1 MESGMLPLGT
11 QICRALDARG
21 VRTVFGIPGV
31 HNQELYRGLA
41 AAGLTHVLA
50 RHEQGAGFMADGYA
64 RATGE
69 PGVAFVISGPGLVNI
84 LTPVGQAYSDSV
96 PMLVIATCL
105 GEQALLGGGGMLH
118 ELKDQRLAG
127 EAVAEWSL
135 VAPDAESAY
144 LLIDRAFNEFSS
156 CRPRPR
162 IINIPVACLARPAP
176 PPPEPPT
183 RPERAVPDWPVVER
197 VARLL
202 DEATRPLFV
211 LGGGA
216 ASAAAAADEAI
227 RKSGSAVFLTYAG
240 RGIVAA
246 DYPLNFGSLLARPE
260 SEAIIGSADL
270 VIAVG
275 TSLSET
281 DLWRQELGHKSVM
294 VRVDID
300 PGSFTGL
307 AAGDIPVLGD
317 SGAFLKALAG
327 MINAPPGRTRWRA
340 DEVAADRERM
350 IASCD
355 AERRGIAGIAR
366 QVLDGL
372 PEDTLIYSDMTQ
384 FAYVAKEVVNLRRPG
399 QWSHPY
405 GFGTLGYALPA
416 AIGGKVACPERPVLA
431 IAGDYGLQY
440 TMQELGTLVDAGIS
454 ITLMVWDNQGLGE
467 IRNSMERSQIMPVAT
482 DAFLPDLSLLAQ
494 SYGLG
499 YRRPATV
506 DALAAAIRS
515 GLAAPVSTIIH
526 ADAERLMAA
535 SD

>member
-1 MESGMLPLGT
+1 MESGMQPLGT
-11 QICRALDARG
+11 QICRALEARG

-31 HNQELYRGLA
+31 HNRELYRGFSGT
-41 AAGLTHVLA
+41 GLTHVLA
-50 RHEQGAGFMADGYA
+50 RHEQGAGFMADGHA

-84 LTPVGQAYSDSV
+84 LTPVGQAHSDSV

-105 GEQALLGGGGMLH
+105 DEQGLLGGKGMLH

-127 EAVAEWSL
+127 EAVADWSL
-135 VAPDAESAY
+135 VASDAASAY
-144 LLIDRAFNEFSS
+144 LLIDRAFSEFSA
-156 CRPRPR
+156 CRPRPK
-162 IINIPVACLARPAP
+162 IINIPVECLGRPAP
-176 PPPEPPT
+176 PPPEPPA
-183 RPERAVPDWPVVER
+183 RPGRPAPDQAVVET
-197 VARLL
+197 VAGLL
-202 DEATRPLFV
+202 DAATRPLFV

-216 ASAAAAADEAI
+216 VGAADVADEAV

-240 RGIVAA
+240 RGIVPA

-260 SEAIIGSADL
+260 SETIIGSADL
-270 VIAVG
+270 VIVVG

-281 DLWRQELGHKSVM
+281 DLCRQELGHDSVM

-300 PGSFTGL
+300 PVSFIGL
-307 AAGDIPVLGD
+307 AAGDIPVVGD
-317 SGAFLKALAG
+317 AGVFLDMLAS
-327 MINAPPGRTRWRA
+327 MITARPGRTRWQA
-340 DEVAADRERM
+340 AGVAADRKRM

-355 AERRGIAGIAR
+355 AERQGIAGIAR

-372 PEDTLIYSDMTQ
+372 PEGTLIYSDMTQ
-384 FAYVAKEVVNLRRPG
+384 FAYVAKEVVTLRHPG

-440 TMQELGTLVDAGIS
+440 TIQELGTLVDAGIS
-454 ITLMVWDNQGLGE
+454 VTLMVWDNQGLGE
-467 IRNSMERSQIMPVAT
+467 IRNCMERSQIMPMAT

-499 YRRPATV
+499 YRRPASV
-506 DALAAAIRS
+506 DELAAAIRS

-526 ADAERLMAA
+526 ADAERLIAA
-535 SD
+535 TG